1 MKKLAKYY
9 DLRQCVTGCMVE
21 DWCLEE
27 CQECGLCRA
36 WTSKGHHFSDVS
48 QASARQSGGQT
59 SRRVHKSQQDPQLPQ
74 EKPQYHFISSRKI
87 KEMAYKSYVHPALEY
102 AYTVWDPYTQQHI
115 NHIEAIQR

>member
-59 SRRVHKSQQDPQLPQ
+59 SRRVHKSQQDPRQLPFL
-74 EKPQYHFISSRKI
+74 KRNLKIS
-87 KEMAYKSYVHPALEY
+87 
-102 AYTVWDPYTQQHI
+102 
-115 NHIEAIQR
+115 